1 MLSKFVKRTFASA
14 SKGNRGVVYKSPGV
28 VAVENLA
35 YPKLELPEQKRKC
48 DHGVIL
54 KVVATNICGSDQHM
68 VRYTYTTC
76 PFHFF
81 LFSLTHFDN
90 LHTPFIGSRPHNG

>member
-14 SKGNRGVVYKSPGV
+14 SKGGNRGVVYKSPGV
-28 VAVENLA
+28 VAVENLD

-68 VRYTYTTC
+68 VSNL
-76 PFHFF
+76 FIF
-81 LFSLTHFDN
+81 LSLSLN
-90 LHTPFIGSRPHNG
+90 QIVKY

>member
-14 SKGNRGVVYKSPGV
+14 AKGNRGVVYKSPGV

-68 VRYTYTTC
+68 VRYLHDLILMYPLATNTTQI
-76 PFHFF
+76 
-81 LFSLTHFDN
+81 S
-90 LHTPFIGSRPHNG
+90 

>member
-28 VAVENLA
+28 VAVENLS

-68 VRYTYTTC
+68 VRYTYS
-76 PFHFF
+76 
-81 LFSLTHFDN
+81 SLSLSFYSNQYN
-90 LHTPFIGSRPHNG
+90 LHTPHVGSRPHNG